1 MENEQ
6 NTQPAAAPAETPM
19 PALDIVLASAS
30 PRRKQLLEDAGVRFV
45 VHASEVDETLEPD
58 LLADPPEACKKLA
71 ERKAGAVVQEVLAE
85 DYTGMAA
92 VIGAD
97 TMVVCEGEIFG
108 KPVSLSDAKRMLR
121 CLSGRTHEVLTAV
134 SVWMVAAP
142 EPENI
147 SLGFRTFVDRSAV
160 TFRELTDEEI
170 VDYLRKGE
178 SFDKAG
184 AYAVQGAGA
193 DLVARVDGAM
203 DTVIGLPVGRLLEEF
218 PDFAGRLFFCCWCP
232 GTWGVGRPAGGPT
245 TRRWA
250 AAPPDLSVESR
261 ARTSKCASPA
271 LSPRSRAP
279 QPPSLTC
286 CASLWHFQPIVPVPI
301 AKCKNRDRQ
310 AGVTV
315 SSPFPGKAM
324 VH

>member
-147 SLGFRTFVDRSAV
+147 SLGFRTFVDRSDVPRADRRRDRRLSAQGRV
-160 TFRELTDEEI
+160 VRQGRRLCRAGGRSRSGGARRRRDGHRHRPARRSFAGGVPGLRGFGVLTD
-170 VDYLRKGE
+170 GE
-178 SFDKAG
+178 
-184 AYAVQGAGA
+184 
-193 DLVARVDGAM
+193 
-203 DTVIGLPVGRLLEEF
+203 RL
-218 PDFAGRLFFCCWCP
+218 DAGRLR
-232 GTWGVGRPAGGPT
+232 RPISQSSRGLAHRNALRLRSPHDPA
-245 TRRWA
+245 RRN
-250 AAPPDLSVESR
+250 L
-261 ARTSKCASPA
+261 
-271 LSPRSRAP
+271 PR
-279 QPPSLTC
+279 
-286 CASLWHFQPIVPVPI
+286 
-301 AKCKNRDRQ
+301 
-310 AGVTV
+310 
-315 SSPFPGKAM
+315 
-324 VH
+324 

>member
-1 MENEQ
+1 MDNEQ

-218 PDFAGRLFFCCWCP
+218 PDFAGSAS
-232 GTWGVGRPAGGPT
+232 GRTANDSTLGGCAARSLSRVEGSHIEMRFACALPT
-245 TRRWA
+245 IPRA
-250 AAPPDLSVESR
+250 ATSLADLLR
-261 ARTSKCASPA
+261 
-271 LSPRSRAP
+271 
-279 QPPSLTC
+279 QPMAFSTYRPSSHC
-286 CASLWHFQPIVPVPI
+286 E
-301 AKCKNRDRQ
+301 
-310 AGVTV
+310 
-315 SSPFPGKAM
+315 M
-324 VH
+324 

>member
-1 MENEQ
+1 MDNEQ

-218 PDFAGRLFFCCWCP
+218 PDFAGSAS
-232 GTWGVGRPAGGPT
+232 VRPANDSTLGGCAARSLSRVEGSHIEMRFACALPT
-245 TRRWA
+245 IPRA
-250 AAPPDLSVESR
+250 ATALADLLR
-261 ARTSKCASPA
+261 
-271 LSPRSRAP
+271 
-279 QPPSLTC
+279 QPMAFSTYRPSSHC
-286 CASLWHFQPIVPVPI
+286 E
-301 AKCKNRDRQ
+301 
-310 AGVTV
+310 
-315 SSPFPGKAM
+315 M
-324 VH
+324 

>member
-58 LLADPPEACKKLA
+58 LLADPPEG
-71 ERKAGAVVQEVLAE
+71 KAGAVVQEVLAE

-218 PDFAGRLFFCCWCP
+218 PDFAG
-232 GTWGVGRPAGGPT
+232 
-245 TRRWA
+245 
-250 AAPPDLSVESR
+250 S
-261 ARTSKCASPA
+261 AS
-271 LSPRSRAP
+271 
-279 QPPSLTC
+279 
-286 CASLWHFQPIVPVPI
+286 
-301 AKCKNRDRQ
+301 
-310 AGVTV
+310 
-315 SSPFPGKAM
+315 
-324 VH
+324 